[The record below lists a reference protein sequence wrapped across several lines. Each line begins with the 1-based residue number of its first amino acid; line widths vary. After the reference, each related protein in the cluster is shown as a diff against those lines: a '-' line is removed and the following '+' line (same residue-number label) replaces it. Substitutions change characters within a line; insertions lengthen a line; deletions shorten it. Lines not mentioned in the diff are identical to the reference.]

1 MRAKPLWV
9 REIHATFSRKTHGGL
24 RSILQTSAGSM
35 VRNLDARFARI
46 WTLDDQENLLE
57 LQARAGQYT
66 RLNGEYARLQVG
78 EIHIG
83 QRKP

>member
-1 MRAKPLWV
+1 
-9 REIHATFSRKTHGGL
+9 
-24 RSILQTSAGSM
+24 M

-57 LQARAGQYT
+57 LQARAGRYT

-78 EIHIG
+78 EVHIG